1 MSWWKIRRPIPR
13 AAAWVL
19 GIVPVLLT
27 LALWYAL
34 THGAAEERV
43 LSPVILP
50 SPGEVVTSF
59 PSLWWE
65 RALSR
70 SVITSFLRVL
80 VGFAVGASVAL
91 PLGIFMASFDAVRAA
106 FSPLATAF
114 GYLPIP
120 TLVPLTLSL
129 FGTGEMQKVM
139 FLAIAFVVYL
149 LPLVIK
155 AIDDVDSVFLRT
167 AFTLGAS
174 TQQAVRRVLVA
185 IAWPDIFQALRTG
198 FGVGWG
204 YILLAEMVAAE
215 TGLGNIIIT
224 SQRRGP
230 REHIYLVLV
239 VITLVAFLTDRV
251 WAWIGRQL
259 FPYREAK

>member
-1 MSWWKIRRPIPR
+1 MSPWRIRRPVSRAR
-13 AAAWVL
+13 AAAL
-19 GIVPVLLT
+19 GAVPIALT
-27 LALWYAL
+27 LGLWFGL
-34 THGAAEERV
+34 TLGAAEERV

-50 SPGEVVTSF
+50 SPGEVIGSF
-59 PSLWWE
+59 PTLWWE

-80 VGFAVGASVAL
+80 VGFAVGAAAAL
-91 PLGIFMASFDAVRAA
+91 PLGIAMAAFGRARAA
-106 FSPLATAF
+106 FQPLTTVM

-129 FGTGEMQKVM
+129 FGTGELQKVM
-139 FLAIAFVVYL
+139 FLALAFFVYL
-149 LPLVIK
+149 LPLTVK
-155 AIDDVDSVFLRT
+155 AIDDVDTVFLQT

-174 TQQAVRRVLVA
+174 TEQAVRKVLVA
-185 IAWPDIFQALRTG
+185 IAAPDIFQALRTG

-239 VITLVAFLTDRV
+239 VITALAFLTDRL
-251 WAWIGRQL
+251 WAWAGKAL
-259 FPYREAK
+259 FPYREAR

>member
-1 MSWWKIRRPIPR
+1 MSLWKIRRPIPSAR
-13 AAAWVL
+13 IWLL
-19 GIVPVLLT
+19 GALPIVFSIGLWYLLT
-27 LALWYAL
+27 L
-34 THGAAEERV
+34 GPAEERV

-50 SPGEVVTSF
+50 GPGEVVGSF
-59 PSLWWE
+59 PSLWFE

-70 SVITSFLRVL
+70 SLVTSFLRVL
-80 VGFAVGASVAL
+80 VGFAVGALVAV
-91 PLGIFMASFDAVRAA
+91 PLGIFMASFESVRAA
-106 FSPLATAF
+106 FRPLTTVF

-129 FGTGEMQKVM
+129 FGTGELQKVM
-139 FLAIAFVVYL
+139 FLAIAFFVYL
-149 LPLVIK
+149 IPLVVK
-155 AIDDVDSVFLRT
+155 AIDDVDSVYLQT

-174 TQQAVRRVLVA
+174 TPQAVGRVLVA
-185 IAWPDIFQALRTG
+185 IAWPDIFQALRNG

-215 TGLGNIIIT
+215 SGLGNIIIT

-239 VITLVAFLTDRV
+239 VITLVAFLTDRAWG
-251 WAWIGRQL
+251 WAGRRL

>member
-1 MSWWKIRRPIPR
+1 MSWWKIRRPVPR
-13 AAAWVL
+13 TIAVVL
-19 GIVPVLLT
+19 GIVPVLVT
-27 LALWYAL
+27 LGLWWAL

-50 SPGEVVTSF
+50 SPAEVVASF

-70 SVITSFLRVL
+70 SVITSFMRVL
-80 VGFAVGASVAL
+80 VGFAVGAFVAL

-129 FGTGEMQKVM
+129 FGTGELQKVM

-149 LPLVIK
+149 LPLVVK

-174 TQQAVRRVLVA
+174 TSQAVRRVLVA

-204 YILLAEMVAAE
+204 YILLAEMVAADQ
-215 TGLGNIIIT
+215 GLGNIIIT

-239 VITLVAFLTDRV
+239 VITLVAFATDRV
-251 WAWIGRQL
+251 WAWAGRRL
-259 FPYREAK
+259 FPYREAQ